1 MDPREPLTEYR
12 ILPCAIAAPVLD
24 SSAVPNPDPLEGL
37 RLQDAG
43 MRVKAL
49 SRWNNYYVAGM
60 LDPASCLIVCV
71 AGAILIQAF
80 CRAKADNEG
89 LRCRRHIPRR
99 MIAHDC
105 LCRLQRVTSLTKSYV
120 WRLHVDGTQEIAY
133 DRITMLRARKVLGD
147 RGRIDHHADHG
158 FVSQS
163 PVINYMELYLFPA
176 NLYCLSALSVSVLH
190 MYPLE
195 QVSVHQPPMVRRRV
209 WYVRCV
215 SNYSVIFSLKI
226 LNLYIGIPSLEP
238 FRGGPDFSL
247 LVNWTRIVDTRPSAA
262 RIDRFVSPDQLCAC
276 TTDTQITTLHPR
288 TTG

>member
-1 MDPREPLTEYR
+1 
-12 ILPCAIAAPVLD
+12 
-24 SSAVPNPDPLEGL
+24 
-37 RLQDAG
+37 

-80 CRAKADNEG
+80 CRAKTDNEG

-99 MIAHDC
+99 TIAHDC

-226 LNLYIGIPSLEP
+226 LNLYIGVPSLEP